1 MILRSIDDPMPDSDS
16 KSIMRSLGEFV
27 GHVVK
32 GIKTDPAAP
41 QVKEVG
47 RSVETED
54 RGDVVLRR
62 TTIDE
67 VELRNP
73 PESEKSEPS
82 PPA

>member
-1 MILRSIDDPMPDSDS
+1 MTGSEE

-32 GIKTDPAAP
+32 GIKTDPTAP
-41 QVKEVG
+41 EVKEVS

-73 PESEKSEPS
+73 SEYNAGES
-82 PPA
+82 PPKA

>member
-1 MILRSIDDPMPDSDS
+1 MTGSEE

-27 GHVVK
+27 GYVVK
-32 GIKTDPAAP
+32 GIKTDPTAP
-41 QVKEVG
+41 EVKEVR

-73 PESEKSEPS
+73 SEYNAGGS
-82 PPA
+82 PPKA

>member
-1 MILRSIDDPMPDSDS
+1 MILRSIDDPMTDSDS

-32 GIKTDPAAP
+32 GIKTDPTAP

-47 RSVETED
+47 RSVETEE

-62 TTIDE
+62 TTIEE
-67 VELRNP
+67 VELRKP
-73 PESEKSEPS
+73 PQPGNGETPPS
-82 PPA
+82 P